1 MSFTHLV
8 YLMWNDMMIKFDLS
22 LSDLE
27 ERQEAYPR
35 EVEETFLAGCLQ
47 YLLST
52 DIEYDFSCI
61 MDGLDRKGVILSRF
75 SKFWTRQT

>member
-1 MSFTHLV
+1 
-8 YLMWNDMMIKFDLS
+8 MMMKFDLS

-27 ERQEAYPR
+27 ERLLGAYPR

-52 DIEYDFSCI
+52 DKKYDFSCI
-61 MDGLDRKGVILSRF
+61 IMNGLTGKAQF
-75 SKFWTRQT
+75 

>member
-1 MSFTHLV
+1 MSLTHLV
-8 YLMWNDMMIKFDLS
+8 YLMWNDMMMKFDLS

-52 DIEYDFSCI
+52 DIKYDFSCI
-61 MDGLDRKGVILSRF
+61 MDGLTGKAQF
-75 SKFWTRQT
+75 